1 MATQRLG
8 YIYKKFSGKKY
19 RIGKH
24 GNKREC
30 QVVANKYRKQGIPS
44 RVTPYEDH
52 YATWHYVK

>member
-1 MATQRLG
+1 MKFG
-8 YIYKKFSGKKY
+8 YIYRKFGGKKY

-24 GNKREC
+24 GSKREC
-30 QVVANKYRKQGIPS
+30 QAVANKYRKQGIPS